1 MMNLDDFEGHT
12 PAPWKWSKEECEHE
26 WEFRFE
32 GANVLSCKNCGWF
45 KEEKE

>member
-1 MMNLDDFEGHT
+1 MNRTEF
-12 PAPWKWSKEECEHE
+12 SIICEHE

-45 KEEKE
+45 KDDS

>member
-1 MMNLDDFEGHT
+1 MM
-12 PAPWKWSKEECEHE
+12 PKEECEHE